1 MISRSVVSTA
11 AAVIGLVFA
20 APAVLTAQEN
30 TIGAE
35 AGFVD
40 ARDFTGFTAL
50 GFFEAKSL
58 VFFARGAVDVGFGGD
73 DSGVEERDGN
83 CVELASDQIVNDS
96 RCVSLDGGL
105 TIRGGFSFPVQ
116 EKDVQLGLGYR
127 FAKSQSGVVGSAS
140 LRWPRDAGWWG
151 VTLEV
156 GSDLIRATAG
166 IGFDLLREVGGR

>member
-1 MISRSVVSTA
+1 MNPRILLATA
-11 AAVIGLVFA
+11 ASAALLATGLPGA
-20 APAVLTAQEN
+20 ASAQQN

-58 VFFARGAVDVGFGGD
+58 VFFARGGVDVGFGGD
-73 DSGVEERDGN
+73 DSGVEERDGT
-83 CVELASDQIVNDS
+83 CTELATDQPVNDS
-96 RCVSLDGGL
+96 RCVRLDGGL
-105 TIRGGFSFPVQ
+105 TLRGGFQFPVQ
-116 EKDVQLGLGYR
+116 EKHLQLGLGYR

-140 LRWPRDAGWWG
+140 LRWPRESGWWG

-156 GSDLIRATAG
+156 GDALVRATAG
-166 IGFDLLREVGGR
+166 IGFGLSPSGG